1 MLVDDAAFMRMMIKK
16 ALSSSGYNDFIEAQ
30 DGAEAVKKYSEEKP
44 DMVIMDITMP
54 NMDGLQALK
63 KIREGDPNAKVVMC
77 TAMGQESMVVDA
89 IKSGARD
96 FVVKPF
102 RYSDI
107 IVHVNALLRRCY
119 EYDVTNNK
127 QNEKI
132 ITQDINSINNKKS
145 IAIIGTR
152 HPTIEGEEAG
162 QYYGEYFAEKG
173 FNIVSG
179 LALGCDTIAHKA
191 ALSVKNGT
199 TTAILAHGLHTI
211 SPKAHESIAIEIVEK
226 GGVLLSEYFYGS
238 PAFKTNFVER
248 DRLQAGLAIATI
260 VIQTGIKGGTM
271 HAVQTTI
278 DNNKILAAVF
288 YKDQRV
294 NEMENVCGNSYLI
307 RKGALQLREANMLYK
322 FLQSGN
328 QLQYK
333 HDYESQLLF

>member
-1 MLVDDAAFMRMMIKK
+1 MSISKETELIIKLKHLSGFGPKTVELVAKAMIERNLFSDNDIVSYVRECIKTHYIRLTKELTPDLFQK
-16 ALSSSGYNDFIEAQ
+16 AIDEAQ
-30 DGAEAVKKYSEEKP
+30 RVLDKSLNNGVHIISQYDNLFP
-44 DMVIMDITMP
+44 I
-54 NMDGLQALK
+54 QLK
-63 KIREGDPNAKVVMC
+63 KL
-77 TAMGQESMVVDA
+77 
-89 IKSGARD
+89 KS
-96 FVVKPF
+96 
-102 RYSDI
+102 Y
-107 IVHVNALLRRCY
+107 
-119 EYDVTNNK
+119 TNNRFK
-127 QNEKI
+127 DVAPI
-132 ITQDINSINNKKS
+132 ILNYKGDINSINNKKS

>member
-1 MLVDDAAFMRMMIKK
+1 MSVSKETELIIKLKHLPGFGPKNVELVAKAMIERNLFSDNDITSYIRECIKTHYIRLNKEFTLELCQK
-16 ALSSSGYNDFIEAQ
+16 AIDEAQ
-30 DGAEAVKKYSEEKP
+30 RVLDKSLNNGVHIISQYDNLFPIQLKVLKSYSNNRFKDVAP
-44 DMVIMDITMP
+44 
-54 NMDGLQALK
+54 
-63 KIREGDPNAKVVMC
+63 
-77 TAMGQESMVVDA
+77 
-89 IKSGARD
+89 
-96 FVVKPF
+96 
-102 RYSDI
+102 I
-107 IVHVNALLRRCY
+107 ILNY
-119 EYDVTNNK
+119 K
-127 QNEKI
+127 G
-132 ITQDINSINNKKS
+132 DINSINNKKS

-211 SPKAHESIAIEIVEK
+211 SPKVHKNIAIEIGEK
-226 GGVLLSEYFYGS
+226 GGVLLSEYFYDS

-307 RKGALQLREANMLYK
+307 RKGALQLREANILYE
-322 FLQSGN
+322 FLQSGK

>member
-1 MLVDDAAFMRMMIKK
+1 MSISKETELIIKLKHLSGFGPKTVELVAKAMIERNLFSDNDIVSYVRECIKTHYIRLTKELTPDLFQK
-16 ALSSSGYNDFIEAQ
+16 AIDEAQ
-30 DGAEAVKKYSEEKP
+30 RVLDKSLNNGVHIISQYDNLFPTQLKELKSYSNNRFKDVAP
-44 DMVIMDITMP
+44 
-54 NMDGLQALK
+54 
-63 KIREGDPNAKVVMC
+63 
-77 TAMGQESMVVDA
+77 
-89 IKSGARD
+89 
-96 FVVKPF
+96 
-102 RYSDI
+102 I
-107 IVHVNALLRRCY
+107 ILNY
-119 EYDVTNNK
+119 K
-127 QNEKI
+127 G
-132 ITQDINSINNKKS
+132 DINSINNKKS

-211 SPKAHESIAIEIVEK
+211 SPKAHESIATEIVEK

-260 VIQTGIKGGTM
+260 VIQTGMKGGTM

-278 DNNKILAAVF
+278 DNNKILAAVL
-288 YKDQRV
+288 YKNQCV

-307 RKGALQLREANMLYK
+307 RKGALQLREANILYE
-322 FLQSGN
+322 FLQSGK

>member
-1 MLVDDAAFMRMMIKK
+1 MSISKETELIIKLKHLSGFGPKTVELVAKAMIERNLFSDNDIVSYVRECIKTHYIRLTKELTPDLFQK
-16 ALSSSGYNDFIEAQ
+16 AIDEAQ
-30 DGAEAVKKYSEEKP
+30 RVLDKSLNNGVHIISHLFPIQLKELKSYSNNRFKDVAP
-44 DMVIMDITMP
+44 
-54 NMDGLQALK
+54 
-63 KIREGDPNAKVVMC
+63 
-77 TAMGQESMVVDA
+77 
-89 IKSGARD
+89 
-96 FVVKPF
+96 
-102 RYSDI
+102 I
-107 IVHVNALLRRCY
+107 ILNY
-119 EYDVTNNK
+119 K
-127 QNEKI
+127 G
-132 ITQDINSINNKKS
+132 DINSINNKKS

-260 VIQTGIKGGTM
+260 VIQTGMKGGTM

-307 RKGALQLREANMLYK
+307 RKGALQLREANILYE
-322 FLQSGN
+322 FLQSGK

>member
-1 MLVDDAAFMRMMIKK
+1 MSISKETELIIKLKHLPGFGPKNVDLVAKAMIECNLFSDNDIVSCIRECVKNHYIRLNKELTPDLFQK
-16 ALSSSGYNDFIEAQ
+16 AIDEAQ
-30 DGAEAVKKYSEEKP
+30 RVLDKSLNNGVHIISQYDNLFPTQLKELKSYSNNRFKDVAP
-44 DMVIMDITMP
+44 
-54 NMDGLQALK
+54 
-63 KIREGDPNAKVVMC
+63 
-77 TAMGQESMVVDA
+77 
-89 IKSGARD
+89 
-96 FVVKPF
+96 
-102 RYSDI
+102 I
-107 IVHVNALLRRCY
+107 ILNY
-119 EYDVTNNK
+119 K
-127 QNEKI
+127 G
-132 ITQDINSINNKKS
+132 DINSINNKKS

-211 SPKAHESIAIEIVEK
+211 SPKAHESIATEIVEK

-260 VIQTGIKGGTM
+260 VIQTGMKGGTM

-288 YKDQRV
+288 YKNQRV

-307 RKGALQLREANMLYK
+307 RKGALQLREANILYE
-322 FLQSGN
+322 FLQSGK

>member
-1 MLVDDAAFMRMMIKK
+1 MSVSKETELIIKLKHLPGFGPKNVELVAKAMIERNLFSDNDITSYIRECIKTHYIRLNKEFTLELCQK
-16 ALSSSGYNDFIEAQ
+16 AIDEAQ
-30 DGAEAVKKYSEEKP
+30 RVLDKSLNNGVHIISQYDNLFPIQLKVLKSYSNNRFKDVAP
-44 DMVIMDITMP
+44 
-54 NMDGLQALK
+54 
-63 KIREGDPNAKVVMC
+63 
-77 TAMGQESMVVDA
+77 
-89 IKSGARD
+89 
-96 FVVKPF
+96 
-102 RYSDI
+102 I
-107 IVHVNALLRRCY
+107 ILNY
-119 EYDVTNNK
+119 K
-127 QNEKI
+127 G
-132 ITQDINSINNKKS
+132 DINSINNKKS

-191 ALSVKNGT
+191 AFSVKNGT

-211 SPKAHESIAIEIVEK
+211 SPKVHKNIAIEIVEK
-226 GGVLLSEYFYGS
+226 GGVLLSEYFYDS

-307 RKGALQLREANMLYK
+307 RKGALQLREANILYE
-322 FLQSGN
+322 FLQSGK

>member
-1 MLVDDAAFMRMMIKK
+1 MSISKETELIIKLKHLSGFGPKTVELVAKAMIERNLFSDNDIVSYVRECIKTHYIRLTKELTPDLFQK
-16 ALSSSGYNDFIEAQ
+16 AIDEAQ
-30 DGAEAVKKYSEEKP
+30 RVLDKSLNNGVHIISQYDNLFPTQLKELKSYSNNRFKDVAP
-44 DMVIMDITMP
+44 
-54 NMDGLQALK
+54 
-63 KIREGDPNAKVVMC
+63 
-77 TAMGQESMVVDA
+77 
-89 IKSGARD
+89 
-96 FVVKPF
+96 
-102 RYSDI
+102 I
-107 IVHVNALLRRCY
+107 ILNY
-119 EYDVTNNK
+119 K
-127 QNEKI
+127 G
-132 ITQDINSINNKKS
+132 DINSINNKKS

-260 VIQTGIKGGTM
+260 VIQTGMKGGTM

-307 RKGALQLREANMLYK
+307 RKGALQLREANILYE
-322 FLQSGN
+322 FLQSGK

>member
-1 MLVDDAAFMRMMIKK
+1 MSISKETELIIKLKHLPGFGPKTVELVAKAMIERNLFSDNDIVSYVRECIKTHYIRLNKELTPDLFQK
-16 ALSSSGYNDFIEAQ
+16 AIDEAQ
-30 DGAEAVKKYSEEKP
+30 RVLDKSLNNGVHIISQYDNLFP
-44 DMVIMDITMP
+44 I
-54 NMDGLQALK
+54 QLK
-63 KIREGDPNAKVVMC
+63 KL
-77 TAMGQESMVVDA
+77 
-89 IKSGARD
+89 KS
-96 FVVKPF
+96 
-102 RYSDI
+102 Y
-107 IVHVNALLRRCY
+107 
-119 EYDVTNNK
+119 TNNRFK
-127 QNEKI
+127 DVAPI
-132 ITQDINSINNKKS
+132 ILNYKGDINSINNKKS

-191 ALSVKNGT
+191 ALSVNNGT